1 MKYTYLLIN
10 LLIIIIPLI
19 LSFEKKIRFISH
31 WKAFLP
37 AILITAVI
45 FIIWDII
52 FTYLGVWSFNKDYI
66 SGIYIVNLPIE
77 EILFFITV
85 PYSCLFIFAVVD
97 YYIPDNKSYQWI
109 NYIYY
114 ALVTILIII
123 GILNH
128 TRLYTVVTFLSLSF
142 MIFLSLQIFK
152 FKKLKTFTLSF
163 ILSTIPFLIF
173 NGLLTAIPVVIYNG
187 SENLGVRLITIPLE
201 DIFYGM
207 LLILI
212 NTLIYN
218 KKKDRINI
226 YEPLM
231 KS

>member
-1 MKYTYLLIN
+1 MKFTYLLIN
-10 LLIIIIPLI
+10 LAIIIIPLI

-31 WKAFLP
+31 WKALLP

-66 SGIYIVNLPIE
+66 LGINIVNLPIE

-85 PYSCLFIFAVVD
+85 PYSCLFIFVVVD
-97 YYIPDNKSYQWI
+97 YYLPDNKSYQWI

-114 ALVTILIII
+114 ALVPILIII
-123 GILNH
+123 GLLNH
-128 TRLYTVVTFLSLSF
+128 TRLYTVVTFLGLSF
-142 MIFLSLQIFK
+142 VIFLSLQIFK

-163 ILSTIPFLIF
+163 ILSIIPFLIF
-173 NGLLTAIPVVIYNG
+173 NGLLTSIPVVLYNG
-187 SENLGVRLITIPLE
+187 SENLGVRLLTIPIE

-218 KKKDRINI
+218 KKI
-226 YEPLM
+226 
-231 KS
+231 S